1 MVVIQHEKVETKNF
15 SDLLYHQLKTKKIDL
30 ESLMK
35 AYKKKQP
42 TDLELLKLLQFSST
56 VE

>member
-1 MVVIQHEKVETKNF
+1 MILQEKQEAKSFT
-15 SDLLYHQLKTKKIDL
+15 DLLYHQLKTKKVDV

-35 AYKKKQP
+35 AYKKKTP
-42 TDLELLKLLQFSST
+42 NYLELLKLIQFSST

>member
-1 MVVIQHEKVETKNF
+1 MILQEKQEAKSFT
-15 SDLLYHQLKTKKIDL
+15 DLLYHQLKTKKVDV
-30 ESLMK
+30 ESLIN
-35 AYKKKQP
+35 AYKLKMP

>member
-1 MVVIQHEKVETKNF
+1 VILPEKVVEAKSFT
-15 SDLLYHQLKTKKIDL
+15 DLLYNQLKTKKIDV

-35 AYKKKQP
+35 AYKKKTP

>member
-1 MVVIQHEKVETKNF
+1 MVVLQEKVDAKNF
-15 SDLLYHQLKTKKIDL
+15 NELLYHQLKTKKVDV

-35 AYKKKQP
+35 AYKKKTP
-42 TDLELLKLLQFSST
+42 TDLELLKLLQFSAT